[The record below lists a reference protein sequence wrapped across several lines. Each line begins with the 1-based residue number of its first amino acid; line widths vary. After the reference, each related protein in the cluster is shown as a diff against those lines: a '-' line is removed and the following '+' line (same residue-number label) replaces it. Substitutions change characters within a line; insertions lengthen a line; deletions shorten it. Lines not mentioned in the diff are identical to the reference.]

1 VLLVDSLF
9 VEPNP
14 QPIKKAMELL
24 GLCSGVV
31 RLPLTE
37 CSAETT
43 QLLQQ
48 QLVANDLLPQ

>member
-1 VLLVDSLF
+1 MLLVDSLF

-14 QPIKKAMELL
+14 QPIKKVMELL

-37 CSAETT
+37 CSPETT
-43 QLLQQ
+43 RLLQQ
-48 QLVANDLLPQ
+48 QLKANGLLPQ